1 MYISGLFERAFAS
14 SKSSSQT
21 HKITEKA
28 ELDQLMR
35 QSIPLIEE
43 SYSQS
48 ETESSSGS
56 ETEDEE
62 SSIKRLGSEE
72 FGNGN
77 DIFEEDSDGELD
89 WLGKNYTLLLTQDP
103 YQNQRSSDI
112 DLDRDSQEGEEQL
125 NKDNISEDDIY
136 DYEDIEEKFVLSS
149 NEEDEMISEFQKWL
163 SSVAGGRKKPNDIK
177 KMRNTL
183 MIIVRHNGSREI
195 NYNYLAS
202 LYFLNSWM
210 TKLTNER
217 KEPGA
222 IKTYLNSVK
231 HFTDSCKA
239 EDSDILVG
247 QNIPQVKVLICK
259 WRNTFYKE
267 AQEREYEKE
276 LEAMDNLPTP
286 RKCYNLTKVRLS

>member
-14 SKSSSQT
+14 SKSSYQT
-21 HKITEKA
+21 HKITEKT

-62 SSIKRLGSEE
+62 SLIKRLGSEE
-72 FGNGN
+72 FGNDN

-89 WLGKNYTLLLTQDP
+89 WLAKNYTSLLTQDP
-103 YQNQRSSDI
+103 YQNQRSSDS

-125 NKDNISEDDIY
+125 NKDNISADDIY

-183 MIIVRHNGSREI
+183 MIIVRQNGSREI
-195 NYNYLAS
+195 NYNYLAY

-217 KEPGA
+217 KEPGT

-247 QNIPQVKVLICK
+247 QNFPQVRVLICK
-259 WRNTFYKE
+259 WRNAFYKE

-276 LEAMDNLPTP
+276 LEAMDNFPTP
-286 RKCYNLTKVRLS
+286 KKCYNLMKVRLS

>member
-1 MYISGLFERAFAS
+1 MYISGLFERVFGS

-28 ELDQLMR
+28 KLDQLMR
-35 QSIPLIEE
+35 QSPPLIEE

-56 ETEDEE
+56 EKEDEE
-62 SSIKRLGSEE
+62 SLIKRLGSEE
-72 FGNGN
+72 FGKDN
-77 DIFEEDSDGELD
+77 DMFEEDSDGELD
-89 WLGKNYTLLLTQDP
+89 WLGKNYTSLLTQDP
-103 YQNQRSSDI
+103 YEKQRYSDS
-112 DLDRDSQEGEEQL
+112 DLDGDSQEGEEQL
-125 NKDNISEDDIY
+125 NKDNISADDIY
-136 DYEDIEEKFVLSS
+136 DYKDIEEKFVLSS

-217 KEPGA
+217 KEPGT

>member
-14 SKSSSQT
+14 SKSSYQT

-62 SSIKRLGSEE
+62 SLIKRLGSEE
-72 FGNGN
+72 FGNDN

-89 WLGKNYTLLLTQDP
+89 WLAKNYTSLLTQDP
-103 YQNQRSSDI
+103 YQNQRSSDS

-125 NKDNISEDDIY
+125 NKDNISADDIY

-163 SSVAGGRKKPNDIK
+163 SSVAGG
-177 KMRNTL
+177 
-183 MIIVRHNGSREI
+183 
-195 NYNYLAS
+195 
-202 LYFLNSWM
+202 
-210 TKLTNER
+210 
-217 KEPGA
+217 
-222 IKTYLNSVK
+222 
-231 HFTDSCKA
+231 
-239 EDSDILVG
+239 
-247 QNIPQVKVLICK
+247 
-259 WRNTFYKE
+259 
-267 AQEREYEKE
+267 
-276 LEAMDNLPTP
+276 
-286 RKCYNLTKVRLS
+286 